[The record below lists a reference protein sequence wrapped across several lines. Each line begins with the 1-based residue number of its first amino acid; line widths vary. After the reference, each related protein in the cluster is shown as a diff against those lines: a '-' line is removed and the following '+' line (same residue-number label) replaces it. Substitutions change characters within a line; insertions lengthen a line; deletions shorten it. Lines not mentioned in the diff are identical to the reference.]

1 MYQYS
6 SQSLEYFV
14 WPLLFEGSCGFC
26 NCLYLF
32 CFLNLGLFGV
42 FSSVFRYLSGRFI
55 IWLMD
60 VFIITWHYDDKDLF
74 FNYRYE
80 LHLED
85 LTVSL
90 CNFFVF
96 QDRKKGE
103 YFIKSRNLLHVTI
116 LINSGSKWSIIIK
129 ILILYNPCRIYP
141 IRFTANLKKKL
152 KC

>member
-1 MYQYS
+1 MCNKLQKIGKRIHISFKHMYQYS
-6 SQSLEYFV
+6 SRSLEYFV

-42 FSSVFRYLSGRFI
+42 FSSFFRYLSGRFI

-85 LTVSL
+85 LQVSL

-96 QDRKKGE
+96 RTAKKVNILSKAE
-103 YFIKSRNLLHVTI
+103 IFSCNNFDKFWIRLIYRNLYFI
-116 LINSGSKWSIIIK
+116 
-129 ILILYNPCRIYP
+129 
-141 IRFTANLKKKL
+141 
-152 KC
+152 